1 MCIKYL
7 WLACDEIIDINYCFS
22 FFVVGPH
29 QVDLLGDL
37 MAQVA
42 EVWIAVTINLFFSGP
57 SCLCS
62 LGVELVVS
70 HL

>member
-1 MCIKYL
+1 MCLEYL
-7 WLACDEIIDINYCFS
+7 WLECEETININECFS

-42 EVWIAVTINLFFSGP
+42 EVWIAVTINIFIYIFL
-57 SCLCS
+57 
-62 LGVELVVS
+62 
-70 HL
+70 